1 MKKAILD
8 RIEDGKAVFLIEPDH
23 KEWLLDQEKLDSAI
37 KEGDVV
43 TISETNEIVKQ
54 PQETDEMKKRIAEKL
69 EKLRERN

>member
-8 RIEDGKAVFLIEPDH
+8 RIEDGKAVFLLEPDH
-23 KEWLLDQEKLDSAI
+23 KEWLLDEEKLNSAI